1 MSRIIAITNQKGGV
15 GKTTTCV
22 NLAASL
28 SATRRA
34 VLLVD
39 LDPQGNA
46 TMGSGVDKH
55 QLELSGYNLLLE
67 DTPIEQI
74 IVDAEAAGYH
84 LLPANSDLTAA
95 EVQLFQVED
104 REARLQRRLAS
115 VAANYDY
122 VLIDCPP
129 SLNMLTLNAL
139 TAADAVFIPIQCEYY
154 ALEGLSALLETVEQ
168 IRAAVNPGLQIEGLL
183 RTMFDARNNLANQ
196 VSEQL
201 LAHFG
206 DKVYRTIIPR
216 NIRLAEAPS
225 HGAPVL
231 KYDQASRGAIAYLA
245 LAGELI
251 RREQE
256 RLAAAGEHDSEAQA
270 GDAPM
275 AVDSRPADEF
285 EHNLSERAD

>member
-46 TMGSGVDKH
+46 TMGSGVDKR
-55 QLELSGYNLLLE
+55 QLELSGYNLLLD

-95 EVQLFQVED
+95 EVQLIQVED
-104 REARLQRRLAS
+104 REARLHRRLAS
-115 VAANYDY
+115 VADNYDY
-122 VLIDCPP
+122 ILIDCPP

-168 IRAAVNPGLQIEGLL
+168 IRDAVNPGLEIEGLL

-201 LAHFG
+201 LEHFG

-225 HGAPVL
+225 HGTPVL

-245 LAGELI
+245 LAGELV

-256 RLAAAGEHDSEAQA
+256 RQAELEQDADTGQEPPRPDAATAENAEPH
-270 GDAPM
+270 
-275 AVDSRPADEF
+275 
-285 EHNLSERAD
+285 LSENAD